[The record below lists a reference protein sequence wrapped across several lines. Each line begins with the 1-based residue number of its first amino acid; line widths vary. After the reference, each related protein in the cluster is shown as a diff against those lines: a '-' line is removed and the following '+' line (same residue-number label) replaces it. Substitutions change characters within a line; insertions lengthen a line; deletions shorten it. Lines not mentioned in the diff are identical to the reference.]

1 MLCFFYQQVAASIL
15 TALTPV
21 AAYFGVW
28 FVFALR
34 VIQVDIYSFYYNRF
48 HHNYNIIT
56 IIISDESSLCAVQ
69 GLLNAVT
76 FPSMN
81 PMTTRYFYT
90 LGSECIFSLVVY
102 HLPQAYLLPLKSTT
116 NDLSQSP
123 AIFLFKNQ

>member
-1 MLCFFYQQVAASIL
+1 MFFYHQVAASIL

-34 VIQVDIYSFYYNRF
+34 VIQVHIYSLTITIIGF
-48 HHNYNIIT
+48 IT
-56 IIISDESSLCAVQ
+56 IIISDEISLCAVQ

-90 LGSECIFSLVVY
+90 LGSKYFFFGSISLAPSISVATKE
-102 HLPQAYLLPLKSTT
+102 HSK
-116 NDLSQSP
+116 
-123 AIFLFKNQ
+123 

>member
-1 MLCFFYQQVAASIL
+1 MLYFFYQQVAASIL

-34 VIQVDIYSFYYNRF
+34 VIQVDIYSSYYNRF

-56 IIISDESSLCAVQ
+56 MIVSDESSLCAVQ

-90 LGSECIFSLVVY
+90 LGSEYFFFGSISLAPRIFVATKE
-102 HLPQAYLLPLKSTT
+102 HNK
-116 NDLSQSP
+116 
-123 AIFLFKNQ
+123 